1 MRLVDLLV
9 KIANGEEV
17 PKKIRFQDRTFIFDK
32 EVNDYKNEIGLY
44 FFESFTG
51 LTKFLNDKIEIIE
64 EDTSKKIKKIEYVKY
79 TDEYVERSAKD
90 PLHRIEIKKHYEVRD
105 IVDKINEVIDV
116 LNSLERKD

>member
-17 PKKIRFQDRTFIFDK
+17 PKKIRFQDRAFIFDK